1 MLRFKC
7 LSFTEL
13 QIPELYALLKLRQ
26 DVFILEQDCLY
37 PDLDNRDQDSYH
49 LLALD
54 AQDNLVAYARILPQG
69 LVHQDYVAIGRVVNS
84 DQVRRQGIGQ
94 KLMQEAIA
102 SCHQLFGRIPIKI
115 SAQCYL
121 LKFYEN
127 LGFKSVGNDYLEDGI
142 PHIGMIYQWPTTS

>member
-37 PDLDNRDQDSYH
+37 PDLDNRDQASYH
-49 LLALD
+49 LLALN
-54 AQDNLVAYARILPQG
+54 AADNLVAYARILPQG

-84 DQVRRQGIGQ
+84 DQVRGQGIGQ
-94 KLMQEAIA
+94 QLMKEAIA
-102 SCHQLFGRIPIKI
+102 TCHKLFGRIPIKI

-121 LKFYEN
+121 LKFYES
-127 LGFKSVGNDYLEDGI
+127 LGFQSVGDSYLEDDI